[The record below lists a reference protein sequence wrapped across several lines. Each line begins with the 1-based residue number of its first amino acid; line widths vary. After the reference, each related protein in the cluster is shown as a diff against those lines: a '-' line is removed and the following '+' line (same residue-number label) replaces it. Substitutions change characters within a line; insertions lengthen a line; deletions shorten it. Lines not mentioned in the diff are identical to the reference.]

1 MTEQQEHQLEL
12 PLGPYI
18 IGIVAG
24 HMGSGKTEVAK
35 RLISE
40 HNFAKVSFAAPL
52 KRMVSS
58 LLRDAAASPSMIDDM
73 INGDAKE
80 LRIPLFGDKSA
91 RELMQTLGSE
101 WGRDI
106 VDTDLWVNIGMNNV
120 SDMICQ
126 GYSVVID
133 DVRFPNEVDAIV
145 QMGGVIIYL
154 DRETTEE
161 YNQLPEAI
169 TGHQSEGWFKPEDCH
184 ATIYNRGTVEDL
196 HKNVDYLVS
205 FIPELLKNR
214 KNNSAQLEI

>member
-1 MTEQQEHQLEL
+1 MTEEHQLEL

-52 KRMVSS
+52 KRMISS
-58 LLRDAAASPSMIDDM
+58 LLKDACASPSMINGLV
-73 INGDAKE
+73 NGDAKE
-80 LRIPLFGDKSA
+80 TPLPLFGGKST
-91 RELMQTLGSE
+91 RQLMQTLGCD
-101 WGRDI
+101 WGRDE
-106 VDTDLWVNIGMNNV
+106 VDENLWVNIGMTNV
-120 SDMICQ
+120 SAMLCE

-133 DVRFPNEVDAIV
+133 DVRFENEIKAIR
-145 QMGGVIIYL
+145 QMGGLLIYL

-161 YNQLPEAI
+161 YDSLPWDVKY
-169 TGHQSEGWFKPEDCH
+169 HRSEGVFGPDDCDM
-184 ATIYNRGTVEDL
+184 TIYNRGTVEDL

-214 KNNSAQLEI
+214 KNYSAQLEI

>member
-1 MTEQQEHQLEL
+1 MTEEHQLEL

-58 LLRDAAASPSMIDDM
+58 LLRDAGASPSMIDDM
-73 INGDAKE
+73 INGDSKE

-91 RELMQTLGSE
+91 RELMQTIGSE

-106 VDTDLWVNIGMNNV
+106 VDVDLWVNIGMNNV
-120 SDMICQ
+120 SDMLCQ

-133 DVRFPNEVDAIV
+133 DVRFINEAVAIK
-145 QMGGVIIYL
+145 QMGGLLIYL
-154 DRETTEE
+154 DREPTEE
-161 YNQLPEAI
+161 YESLDGAI
-169 TGHQSEGWFKPEDCH
+169 KYHQSEGVFRPEDCDM
-184 ATIYNRGTVEDL
+184 TIYNRGTVEDL

-214 KNNSAQLEI
+214 KNNTERAELEV